1 MSGNFLSHNG
11 PRRALAFLLTLALL
25 MGSLGFA
32 EMAAEPVFASEDSGS
47 GESSAEELALAEVV
61 DYYKSEQD
69 AKLKDFWELLAIYG
83 AGEELTDYVLPAT
96 KVITD
101 KSLPSD
107 YADVF
112 ITELIKGR
120 LPDKELAM
128 QLAQMLSVETGSFGY
143 EMSNQQAWAIIA
155 LDLYNKNASDENKV
169 AYDINKAI
177 DYLMEFQENG
187 NFFFNNENKDY
198 PGEDSTGPAAI
209 ALAPYINSEFW
220 PDDFNSDLL
229 ISALSYSRRNGE
241 SYGSADTAAF
251 AILGYNALDIDKD
264 SEDYQAAKMELI
276 SYQLPNGGFYFT
288 YDDDI
293 SNANAMSTRH
303 AAVALSEMVSD
314 QSLFLSLQK
323 NNVEYIGVNVMV
335 QSADGMITRP
345 VTATTETTVKEIV
358 ESLVTEADLENYNYY
373 INGTEVND
381 DTTMEEGEQ
390 LVAVPNTINYIAS
403 ISADKEDVVIGE
415 TVNISL
421 SIIDLE
427 TGDEVSTVS
436 GAVLTL
442 DGESVH
448 TFEND
453 EPLKYEFNPDKAGE
467 YTFSL
472 VWPEG
477 IIEYSDASYTLIAK
491 ELDQAVPVSVRVE
504 GPHGNIL
511 YNDAF
516 VVRGSQSLLTVFDA
530 ITQALTHSD
539 VPFAA
544 TVNGFILSINHIE
557 NDDDI
562 LGYWLYTLNKEQY
575 LNGSDWVLPTTQIQ
589 ENDVIIVYYG
599 MNASYPFVESELQPN
614 GDVKLTFTSYQYD
627 DDGYKVLLPIEEL
640 SVFWGMGTDKE
651 YSTNTDENGVATIP
665 REYAVEGSYTLQINK
680 TDDYDMPLVIRLAPG
695 YEITITSEGAGGNV
709 PSTPGDTVPKVSI
722 RVIGPDNETI
732 FSKTSYTF
740 YDGMTALDLLRRT
753 GLSIK
758 YNDSSKIYVSS
769 IEGYEEF
776 DYGPT
781 SGWLYKVNN
790 DESILSSAATYK
802 LEAGDALVWFYTKDY
817 TKESGSVKWE
827 GTILPEETTGTV
839 AKNAI
844 NSVLKDLEA
853 GKADSW
859 TVSLASGDISF
870 DKDALAGL
878 VDQMSGDSVDITIE
892 QASNKDLSA
901 KQRQAA
907 GDRPVYDISITSGKK
922 NISQFGGKLT
932 ISLPYTLKDG
942 ERPSGIVVYHL
953 DAEGNLVPLEGTYN
967 PATGKVVF
975 IVDHL
980 SYFVIGYDET
990 LAKWPFTDVTENDWF
1005 YTPVKYAYERG
1016 IFSGTGAATFAPNS
1030 PLTRSMLVAVLARMS
1045 GADLS
1050 AYKEVSFNDVDIN
1063 SWYGPSVAWAKEMGV
1078 VSGYANKGGSFSFK
1092 PDDRI
1097 SRQDIAV
1104 MLNNYNEKIAK
1115 KAYGQKAP
1123 KLTFAD
1129 HPQIAG
1135 YAKAAVES
1143 MQQAGIISGMKNQDG
1158 SFRFQPLSN
1167 ATRAEAA
1174 TMIYNM
1180 LVEKN

>member
-251 AILGYNALDIDKD
+251 AIFGYNALGISKEN
-264 SEDYQAAKMELI
+264 EDYQAAIIELMT
-276 SYQLPNGGFYFT
+276 YQLPEGGFYSPWG
-288 YDDDI
+288 DI
-293 SNANAMSTRH
+293 NKSNALSTRH
-303 AAVALSEMVSD
+303 AAVALSEMVSN
-314 QSLFLSLQK
+314 QSLFLSLEK
-323 NNVEYIGVNVMV
+323 NNVEYISVEVMV
-335 QSADGMITRP
+335 QSTDGMLTKP
-345 VTATTETTVKEIV
+345 VTATTETTVKKIV
-358 ESLVTEADLENYNYY
+358 ENLVTEADLENYNYY
-373 INGTEVND
+373 IDGIKVND
-381 DTTMEEGEQ
+381 GATLEEGEQ
-390 LVAVPNTINYIAS
+390 LVAVPNTITYIAS
-403 ISADKEDVVIGE
+403 ISADKEEVVIGE
-415 TVNISL
+415 TANLSL
-421 SIIDLE
+421 SIIHLE
-427 TGDEVSTVS
+427 TGDEVTTVS
-436 GAVLTL
+436 GAALML
-442 DGESVH
+442 DGQCIH
-448 TFEND
+448 TFEN
-453 EPLKYEFNPDKAGE
+453 EPLNYEFNPDKAGE
-467 YTFSL
+467 YTFS
-472 VWPEG
+472 VAWPES
-477 IIEYSDASYTLIAK
+477 ITEYSDASYTLIAK

-530 ITQALTHSD
+530 ITQALIHSA
-539 VPFAA
+539 VPFEAQ
-544 TVNGFILSINHIE
+544 GMGILSIDNIE
-557 NDDDI
+557 NDSSDMTS
-562 LGYWLYTLNKEQY
+562 GYWMYTINKEKY
-575 LNGSDWVLPTTQIQ
+575 LNGGMPGPTTIIE
-589 ENDVIIVYYG
+589 ENDEIIVYYG
-599 MNASYPFVESELQPN
+599 WNATYPFVDSELQQN
-614 GDVKLTFTSYQYD
+614 GDVKLTFTSYQYSGND
-627 DDGYKVLLPIEEL
+627 SVLRPIEGL
-640 SVFWGMGTDKE
+640 SVFWAMGTDKE
-651 YSTNTDENGVATIP
+651 YSTNTDEDGVATIP
-665 REYAVEGSYTLQINK
+665 VEYADEGSYTLQIEK
-680 TDDYDMPLVIRLAPG
+680 IGDDDLPLVIRLAPG
-695 YEITITSEGAGGNV
+695 YEITITSEGVGGTV
-709 PSTPGDTVPKVSI
+709 PSTPGDAVPKVSI

-732 FSKTSYTF
+732 FSKTSYTY

-753 GLSIK
+753 GLSIE
-758 YNDSSKIYVSS
+758 YNDSSKTYVSC